1 MFIDWLEITDRCR
14 LLDLACGSGGPTL
27 RLAARTGCSVC
38 GIDQHEGGIV
48 AAKAMAQNRG
58 LSDRADFR
66 TGDATTSLPF
76 ADESFAAITCIDAIN
91 HFPDRGAVL
100 AGWRRVLKPGG
111 RLLFTDPIVL
121 TGPITN
127 EEIAVRASI
136 GLFIFVPPGVDEVL
150 LKKAGYAIERV
161 ENRTENMASTAAAWL
176 TARRRREADLRA
188 IEGDT
193 VFEGQ
198 NRFLQTA
205 ASLAADRRLSRF
217 AILAFRRS

>member
-1 MFIDWLEITDRCR
+1 
-14 LLDLACGSGGPTL
+14 
-27 RLAARTGCSVC
+27 
-38 GIDQHEGGIV
+38 
-48 AAKAMAQNRG
+48 MAQNRG

-76 ADESFAAITCIDAIN
+76 ADESFDAITCIDAIN

-100 AGWRRVLKPGG
+100 AEWRRVLKPGG

-150 LKKAGYAIERV
+150 LKKAGYAIDRV
-161 ENRTENMASTAAAWL
+161 EDRTENMASTAAAWL
-176 TARRRREADLRA
+176 TARRRRKRIFAPLKVIQFLRVRTGFSRRQRA
-188 IEGDT
+188 W
-193 VFEGQ
+193 
-198 NRFLQTA
+198 
-205 ASLAADRRLSRF
+205 RRLGVCRASP
-217 AILAFRRS
+217 S